1 MKLLNLTIEDEFR
14 SLHKGFSIDFHHLT
28 EKGLGTMDSFQPFCF
43 AGLNGSGKSN
53 VLEALASIF
62 YHLEFCV
69 SKFRPQNFDKHFK
82 RHIST
87 PDAYTLE
94 YIIGKNNGDSYT
106 LPNFHKVT
114 IKKTNHHKKVKDNE
128 PKLFIQEYPFDDS
141 VEIKEISILPS
152 ENNDV
157 SAEAKDYLP
166 DLVVAYSS
174 GENETLSLPFIKNR
188 LINFDKYCEDYKK
201 DIVFDEPE
209 SSLIYIDEGMSQAVL
224 LAALLF
230 EDKKTLKPLKKELGL
245 ISIES
250 FSIQLYDRGVP
261 FEKPKHYEY
270 NSILFHIKDVLNKIK
285 KCATSWVE
293 LKDGFES
300 DEFKGPYKIL
310 RIDFYVNQATIKA
323 FKKHFSTSFE
333 LFRFFQVLYE
343 LNSIIVSER
352 IKEEVYSSKGFY
364 TKGKLPLAPAH
375 ENVFHFLDYKILKK
389 IKGKKKPKA
398 LLLREFSDGEQQ
410 FLHTIGICLMLKE
423 RRTLLLLD
431 EPETHFNPA
440 WRAKFIKILNDS
452 IEAGKLRSLPNGDFN
467 VHLLKD
473 VIITSHSPFI
483 ISDCMPNNV
492 IFFDRNK
499 KTELVEA
506 KSAKKLKLK
515 TFGTSVEIIL
525 DELFEYS
532 QSIGDW
538 SNEIFEKID
547 FENIKSKEDIDKI
560 KKSFR
565 HLGESV
571 EKDIILSRLNA
582 LLPPDNDSNGS
593 NTPSG
598 GDPTSPVDSHLKND
612 EVRNRLGNILGSL
625 QKNKGSQ
632 NA

>member
-1 MKLLNLTIEDEFR
+1 MKLLKLHIQDEFR
-14 SLHKGFSIDFHHLT
+14 SLHKGFSIDFHKDLDS
-28 EKGLGTMDSFQPFCF
+28 MDTFQPFCF

-62 YHLEFCV
+62 YQLEFCV
-69 SKFRPQNFDKHFK
+69 SKFRPQNFEKHFK

-87 PDAYTLE
+87 PDAYTLQ
-94 YIIGKNNGDSYT
+94 YLIGKNNGDSYT
-106 LPNFHKVT
+106 LTNFYKVT
-114 IKKTNHHKKVKDNE
+114 ITKTNHHKKEQDNE

-141 VEIKEISILPS
+141 IEYKEISMLPS

-230 EDKKTLKPLKKELGL
+230 EDEKTLKPLKKELGIL
-245 ISIES
+245 KLES
-250 FSIQLYDRGVP
+250 FTIHLNNQRLKQEVDTSERPL
-261 FEKPKHYEY
+261 
-270 NSILFHIKDVLNKIK
+270 LFHIESVLEKLK
-285 KCATSWVE
+285 KCTS
-293 LKDGFES
+293 
-300 DEFKGPYKIL
+300 FKYIQEIDIL
-310 RIDFYVNQATIKA
+310 GEGGKTHSIISIDFFVDKATKTA
-323 FKKHFSTSFE
+323 FKNHFKTSFE

-343 LNSIIVSER
+343 LNSNIVSKS

-364 TKGKLPLAPAH
+364 TKGKLPVAAPIDT
-375 ENVFHFLDYKILKK
+375 VFHFLDYKILKK
-389 IKGKKKPKA
+389 IKGKKEPKA

-431 EPETHFNPA
+431 EPETHFNPS

-452 IEAGKLRSLPNGDFN
+452 IYAGRLKNLPNGDFN

-492 IFFDRNK
+492 IFFDRHK
-499 KTELVEA
+499 ETELVEA
-506 KSAKKLKLK
+506 KSAKEMDIK
-515 TFGTSVEIIL
+515 TFGMSVETIL
-525 DELFEYS
+525 DELFDYN

-538 SNEIFEKID
+538 SNEELLKIK
-547 FENIKSKEDIDKI
+547 FENIKSEADKI
-560 KKSFR
+560 AAKKELR
-565 HLGESV
+565 ILGPSI
-571 EKDIILSRLNA
+571 EKDLVLA
-582 LLPPDNDSNGS
+582 KL
-593 NTPSG
+593 
-598 GDPTSPVDSHLKND
+598 
-612 EVRNRLGNILGSL
+612 NRLELEE
-625 QKNKGSQ
+625 
-632 NA
+632 

>member
-1 MKLLNLTIEDEFR
+1 MKLLNLTIQDEFR
-14 SLHKGFSIDFHHLT
+14 SLHKGFNIDFH
-28 EKGLGTMDSFQPFCF
+28 KSIDSMDTFQPFCF

-69 SKFRPQNFDKHFK
+69 SKFRPQNFNKHFK

-87 PDAYTLE
+87 PDAYTLQ
-94 YIIGKNNGDSYT
+94 YLIGKNNDDSYT
-106 LPNFHKVT
+106 LTNFYKVT
-114 IKKTNHHKKVKDNE
+114 IKKTNHHKKAEDNE

-141 VEIKEISILPS
+141 IEKNKISMLPS

-230 EDKKTLKPLKKELGL
+230 EDKTTLKPLKKELGIL
-245 ISIES
+245 KLQSFTIHLNNQRLSQEIE
-250 FSIQLYDRGVP
+250 LT
-261 FEKPKHYEY
+261 EKPL
-270 NSILFHIKDVLNKIK
+270 LFHIESILEQLK
-285 KCATSWVE
+285 KCASSWFTQPKDILGEGGKIHSITS
-293 LKDGFES
+293 L
-300 DEFKGPYKIL
+300 
-310 RIDFYVNQATIKA
+310 DFYVDDATKAA

-343 LNSIIVSER
+343 LNSNVVSES

-364 TKGKLPLAPAH
+364 TKGKLPVAAPI
-375 ENVFHFLDYKILKK
+375 NTVFHFLDYKILKK
-389 IKGKKKPKA
+389 IKGKKEPKA

-410 FLHTIGICLMLKE
+410 FLHTIGICLMLKD

-431 EPETHFNPA
+431 EPETHFNPS

-452 IEAGKLRSLPNGDFN
+452 IYAGRLKNLPNGDFN

-473 VIITSHSPFI
+473 VILTSHSPFI

-492 IFFDRNK
+492 IFFDRHK
-499 KTELVEA
+499 ETELVEA
-506 KSAKKLKLK
+506 KSAKELEFN
-515 TFGTSVEIIL
+515 TFGTSVETIL
-525 DELFEYS
+525 DELFDYN

-538 SNEIFEKID
+538 SNEELLKIQFD
-547 FENIKSKEDIDKI
+547 SIKTETDKKEL
-560 KKSFR
+560 KKKLR
-565 HLGESV
+565 VLGPSI
-571 EKDIILSRLNA
+571 EKDLVLA
-582 LLPPDNDSNGS
+582 KL
-593 NTPSG
+593 
-598 GDPTSPVDSHLKND
+598 
-612 EVRNRLGNILGSL
+612 NRLEL
-625 QKNKGSQ
+625 KG
-632 NA
+632 

>member
-1 MKLLNLTIEDEFR
+1 MKLLNLNIQDEFR
-14 SLHKGFSIDFHHLT
+14 SLHEGFSIDFH
-28 EKGLGTMDSFQPFCF
+28 KSIDSMDTFQPFCF

-82 RHIST
+82 RNIGT
-87 PDAYTLE
+87 PDAYSLQ
-94 YIIGKNNGDSYT
+94 YLIGKNNDDSYT
-106 LPNFHKVT
+106 LTNFYKVT
-114 IKKTNHHKKVKDNE
+114 IKKTNHHKKAEDNE
-128 PKLFIQEYPFDDS
+128 PKLFIQEYPFDNTI
-141 VEIKEISILPS
+141 EKKEISMLPS

-230 EDKKTLKPLKKELGL
+230 EDKTTLKPLKKELGIL
-245 ISIES
+245 KLQSFTIHLNNQRLSQEIE
-250 FSIQLYDRGVP
+250 LT
-261 FEKPKHYEY
+261 EKPL
-270 NSILFHIKDVLNKIK
+270 LFHIESILEQLK
-285 KCATSWVE
+285 KCASSWFTQPKDILGEGGKIHSVTS
-293 LKDGFES
+293 L
-300 DEFKGPYKIL
+300 
-310 RIDFYVNQATIKA
+310 DFYVDDATKAA

-343 LNSIIVSER
+343 LNSNVVSES

-364 TKGKLPLAPAH
+364 TKGKLPVAAPIDT
-375 ENVFHFLDYKILKK
+375 VFHFLDYKILKK
-389 IKGKKKPKA
+389 IKGKKEPKA

-410 FLHTIGICLMLKE
+410 FLHTIGICLMLKD

-431 EPETHFNPA
+431 EPETHFNPS

-452 IEAGKLRSLPNGDFN
+452 IYAGRLKNLPNGDFN

-473 VIITSHSPFI
+473 VILTSHSPFI

-492 IFFDRNK
+492 IFFDRHK
-499 KTELVEA
+499 ETELVEA
-506 KSAKKLKLK
+506 KSAKELEFN
-515 TFGTSVEIIL
+515 TFGTSVETIL
-525 DELFEYS
+525 DELFDYN

-538 SNEIFEKID
+538 SNEELLKIQFD
-547 FENIKSKEDIDKI
+547 SIKTETDKKEL
-560 KKSFR
+560 KKKLR
-565 HLGESV
+565 VLGPSI
-571 EKDIILSRLNA
+571 EKDLVLA
-582 LLPPDNDSNGS
+582 KL
-593 NTPSG
+593 
-598 GDPTSPVDSHLKND
+598 
-612 EVRNRLGNILGSL
+612 NRLEL
-625 QKNKGSQ
+625 KG
-632 NA
+632 

>member
-1 MKLLNLTIEDEFR
+1 MKLLKLHIQDEFR
-14 SLHKGFSIDFHHLT
+14 SLHEGFSLDFH
-28 EKGLGTMDSFQPFCF
+28 KGIDSMDTFQPFCF

-87 PDAYTLE
+87 PDAYTLQ
-94 YIIGKNNGDSYT
+94 YLIGKNNGDSYT
-106 LPNFHKVT
+106 LNNFYKVT
-114 IKKTNHHKKVKDNE
+114 IKKTNHHKKAEDNE
-128 PKLFIQEYPFDDS
+128 PQLFIQEYPFDDS
-141 VEIKEISILPS
+141 IENKEISMLPS

-230 EDKKTLKPLKKELGL
+230 EDKTTLKPLKKELGIQKL
-245 ISIES
+245 QSFTIHLNNQRLNQEIE
-250 FSIQLYDRGVP
+250 LT
-261 FEKPKHYEY
+261 EKPL
-270 NSILFHIKDVLNKIK
+270 LFHIESILEQLK
-285 KCATSWVE
+285 KCASSWFTQPKDILGEGGKIHSVTS
-293 LKDGFES
+293 L
-300 DEFKGPYKIL
+300 
-310 RIDFYVNQATIKA
+310 DFYVDDATKAA

-343 LNSIIVSER
+343 LNSNVVSES

-364 TKGKLPLAPAH
+364 TKGKLPVAAPIDT
-375 ENVFHFLDYKILKK
+375 VFHFLDYKILKK
-389 IKGKKKPKA
+389 IKGKKEPKA

-410 FLHTIGICLMLKE
+410 FLHTIGICLMLKD

-431 EPETHFNPA
+431 EPETHFNPS

-452 IEAGKLRSLPNGDFN
+452 IYAGRLKNLPNGDFN

-473 VIITSHSPFI
+473 VILTSHSPFI

-492 IFFDRNK
+492 IFFDRHK
-499 KTELVEA
+499 ETELVEA
-506 KSAKKLKLK
+506 KSAKELEFN
-515 TFGTSVEIIL
+515 TFGTSVETIL
-525 DELFEYS
+525 DELFDYN

-538 SNEIFEKID
+538 SNEELLKIQFD
-547 FENIKSKEDIDKI
+547 SIKTETDKKEL
-560 KKSFR
+560 KKKLR
-565 HLGESV
+565 VLGPSI
-571 EKDIILSRLNA
+571 EKDLVLA
-582 LLPPDNDSNGS
+582 KL
-593 NTPSG
+593 
-598 GDPTSPVDSHLKND
+598 
-612 EVRNRLGNILGSL
+612 NRLEL
-625 QKNKGSQ
+625 KG
-632 NA
+632 

>member
-1 MKLLNLTIEDEFR
+1 MKLLKLHIQEEYK
-14 SLHKGFSIDFHHLT
+14 SLHKGFSLDFH
-28 EKGLGTMDSFQPFCF
+28 KGIDSMDTFQPFCF

-69 SKFRPQNFDKHFK
+69 AKFRPISFDKHFK
-82 RHIST
+82 RNVST

-94 YIIGKNNGDSYT
+94 YLIGRHNQSAYT
-106 LPNFHKVT
+106 LPNFYRVIIT
-114 IKKTNHHKKVKDNE
+114 KTNNAKKEEDNE
-128 PKLFIQEYPFDDS
+128 PKMYIQEYPFDKS
-141 VEIKEISILPS
+141 VEKKEISLIPS
-152 ENNDV
+152 KNNEEV
-157 SAEAKDYLP
+157 AEGKTYLP

-188 LINFDKYCEDYKK
+188 LVNYDKYCEDYKK

-230 EDKKTLKPLKKELGL
+230 EDENTLKPLKKELGIL
-245 ISIES
+245 KLQS
-250 FSIQLYDRGVP
+250 FTIHLNNQRLSQEVGLT
-261 FEKPKHYEY
+261 EKPL
-270 NSILFHIKDVLNKIK
+270 LFHIESTLDQLK
-285 KCATSWVE
+285 KSATSWYE
-293 LKDGFES
+293 QPKDILGE
-300 DEFKGPYKIL
+300 GGKIHSVISL
-310 RIDFYVNQATIKA
+310 DFYVDEATKSA
-323 FKKHFSTSFE
+323 FKKHFKTSFE

-343 LNSIIVSER
+343 LNSNIVSES

-364 TKGKLPLAPAH
+364 TKGKLPVAAPIDT
-375 ENVFHFLDYKILKK
+375 VFHFLDYKILKK
-389 IKGKKKPKA
+389 IKGKKEPKA

-452 IEAGKLRSLPNGDFN
+452 IEAGQLKGLPNGDFN

-473 VIITSHSPFI
+473 VILTSHSPFI

-499 KTELVEA
+499 ETELVEA
-506 KSAKKLKLK
+506 KSAKEMDIK
-515 TFGTSVEIIL
+515 TFGMSVETIL
-525 DELFEYS
+525 DELFNYN

-538 SNEIFEKID
+538 SNEELVQ
-547 FENIKSKEDIDKI
+547 IKFDSIKTEADKKAL
-560 KKSFR
+560 KKKLR
-565 HLGESV
+565 ILGPSI
-571 EKDIILSRLNA
+571 EKDLVLA
-582 LLPPDNDSNGS
+582 KL
-593 NTPSG
+593 
-598 GDPTSPVDSHLKND
+598 
-612 EVRNRLGNILGSL
+612 NRLKLED
-625 QKNKGSQ
+625 
-632 NA
+632 

>member
-1 MKLLNLTIEDEFR
+1 MKLLKLHIQDEFR
-14 SLHKGFSIDFHHLT
+14 SLHEGFSLDFH
-28 EKGLGTMDSFQPFCF
+28 KGIDSMDTFQPFCF

-87 PDAYTLE
+87 PDAYTLQ
-94 YIIGKNNGDSYT
+94 YLIGKNNGDSYT
-106 LPNFHKVT
+106 LNNFYKVT
-114 IKKTNHHKKVKDNE
+114 IKKTNHHKKAEDNE
-128 PKLFIQEYPFDDS
+128 PQLFIQEYPFDDS
-141 VEIKEISILPS
+141 IENKEISMLPS

-230 EDKKTLKPLKKELGL
+230 EDKTTLKPLKKELGIL
-245 ISIES
+245 KLQSFTIHLNNQRLSQEIE
-250 FSIQLYDRGVP
+250 LT
-261 FEKPKHYEY
+261 EKPL
-270 NSILFHIKDVLNKIK
+270 LFHIESILEQLK
-285 KCATSWVE
+285 KCASSWFTQPKDILGEGGKIHSVTS
-293 LKDGFES
+293 L
-300 DEFKGPYKIL
+300 
-310 RIDFYVNQATIKA
+310 DFYVDDATKAA

-343 LNSIIVSER
+343 LNSNVVSES

-364 TKGKLPLAPAH
+364 TKGKLPVAAPIDT
-375 ENVFHFLDYKILKK
+375 VFHFLDYKILKK
-389 IKGKKKPKA
+389 IKGKKEPKA

-410 FLHTIGICLMLKE
+410 FLHTIGICLMLKD

-431 EPETHFNPA
+431 EPETHFNPS

-452 IEAGKLRSLPNGDFN
+452 IYAGRLKNLPNGDFN

-473 VIITSHSPFI
+473 VILTSHSPFI

-492 IFFDRNK
+492 IFFNRNK
-499 KTELVEA
+499 ETELVEA
-506 KSAKKLKLK
+506 KSAKELEFN
-515 TFGTSVEIIL
+515 TFGTSVETIL
-525 DELFEYS
+525 DELFDYN

-538 SNEIFEKID
+538 SNEELLKIQFD
-547 FENIKSKEDIDKI
+547 SIKTEADKKEL
-560 KKSFR
+560 KKKLR
-565 HLGESV
+565 VLGPSI
-571 EKDIILSRLNA
+571 EKDLVLA
-582 LLPPDNDSNGS
+582 KL
-593 NTPSG
+593 
-598 GDPTSPVDSHLKND
+598 
-612 EVRNRLGNILGSL
+612 NRLEL
-625 QKNKGSQ
+625 KC
-632 NA
+632 

>member
-1 MKLLNLTIEDEFR
+1 MKLLNLTIQEEFR
-14 SLHKGFSIDFHHLT
+14 SLHKGFNIDFH
-28 EKGLGTMDSFQPFCF
+28 KGIDSMDTFQPFCF

-69 SKFRPQNFDKHFK
+69 SKFRPQNFDMHFK

-87 PDAYTLE
+87 PDAYTLQ
-94 YIIGKNNGDSYT
+94 YLIGKNNGDSYT
-106 LPNFHKVT
+106 LTNFYKVT
-114 IKKTNHHKKVKDNE
+114 IKKTNHYKKAEDNE
-128 PKLFIQEYPFDDS
+128 PKLFIQEYPFDES
-141 VEIKEISILPS
+141 VDKKEISMLPS

-201 DIVFDEPE
+201 TIVFDEPE

-230 EDKKTLKPLKKELGL
+230 EDKTTLKPLKKELGIL
-245 ISIES
+245 KLQS
-250 FSIQLYDRGVP
+250 FTIHLNNQRLNQDADITERP
-261 FEKPKHYEY
+261 L
-270 NSILFHIKDVLNKIK
+270 LFHIKTILDNLK
-285 KCATSWVE
+285 KCASSWYE
-293 LKDGFES
+293 QSKDILGE
-300 DEFKGPYKIL
+300 GGKIHSVINL
-310 RIDFYVNQATIKA
+310 DFYVDDATKAA

-343 LNSIIVSER
+343 LNSNVVSES

-364 TKGKLPLAPAH
+364 TKGKLPVAAPIDT
-375 ENVFHFLDYKILKK
+375 VFHFLDYKILKK
-389 IKGKKKPKA
+389 IKGKKEPKA

-410 FLHTIGICLMLKE
+410 FLHTIGICLMLKD

-431 EPETHFNPA
+431 EPETHFNPS

-452 IEAGKLRSLPNGDFN
+452 IYAGRLKNLPNGDFN

-473 VIITSHSPFI
+473 VILTSHSPFI

-492 IFFDRNK
+492 IFFDRHK
-499 KTELVEA
+499 ETELVEA
-506 KSAKKLKLK
+506 KSAKELEFN
-515 TFGTSVEIIL
+515 TFGTSVETIL
-525 DELFEYS
+525 DELFDYN

-538 SNEIFEKID
+538 SNEELLKIQFD
-547 FENIKSKEDIDKI
+547 SIKTEADKKEL
-560 KKSFR
+560 KKKLKV
-565 HLGESV
+565 LGPSI
-571 EKDIILSRLNA
+571 EKDLVLA
-582 LLPPDNDSNGS
+582 KL
-593 NTPSG
+593 
-598 GDPTSPVDSHLKND
+598 
-612 EVRNRLGNILGSL
+612 NRLEL
-625 QKNKGSQ
+625 KG
-632 NA
+632 